1 MSRSKVFFPTKLQW
15 IIWDESFKI
24 KTCYK
29 IFFSFIE
36 HIHCSNNSTFQMIG
50 VNFRY
55 ENAVIQQVL
64 MIGQTAK
71 ILKGTQK

>member
-1 MSRSKVFFPTKLQW
+1 
-15 IIWDESFKI
+15 
-24 KTCYK
+24 
-29 IFFSFIE
+29 
-36 HIHCSNNSTFQMIG
+36 MIG